1 MLAERPLN
9 NILEGLW
16 GTGIKKKLSL
26 IILKGALPCLAAGWG
41 IILFISS
48 KVPEDFTKAKE
59 KDGYNSEAYRNRGNT
74 YKFIDAYEKAA
85 KDFVMTKSLDQ
96 ERQKQWT

>member
-1 MLAERPLN
+1 LETQIN

-16 GTGIKKKLSL
+16 GTGIKKKLLL
-26 IILKGALPCLAAGWG
+26 IISKGALPCLAAGWG

-48 KVPEDFTKAKE
+48 KVPEDFTKAME

-74 YKFIDAYEKAA
+74 YKFIDEYEKAA
-85 KDFVMTKSLDQ
+85 KDFVMTKSL
-96 ERQKQWT
+96 EQKQQK